1 MAGEESAPQSA
12 ETQAPAARHLFFSW
26 GGRSRAPPYGVLV
39 QRGGYFHPPLFH
51 TEYPRSW
58 PVLASANRRDWFV
71 RNSNFLQKF
80 PFVPKRW
87 NCFKNHC
94 ARPILK
100 RRLPVLNIPWN
111 PKDSQGWAPGNPL
124 RNPWESQGIL
134 GWWGLGEEN
143 ILSKDGLE
151 SRWRAFL
158 SSRLTF

>member
-1 MAGEESAPQSA
+1 MAEPWKPLVFIA
-12 ETQAPAARHLFFSW
+12 EAVFS
-26 GGRSRAPPYGVLV
+26 GGCSD
-39 QRGGYFHPPLFH
+39 
-51 TEYPRSW
+51 PRTLIYHISCTNLDR
-58 PVLASANRRDWFV
+58 PREFTFMAVPRKRQPERLACQ
-71 RNSNFLQKF
+71 NSKMFLQKF

-111 PKDSQGWAPGNPL
+111 PKDSQEWAPGNPL
-124 RNPWESQGIL
+124 RIPWESPGIL
-134 GWWGLGEEN
+134 GKWGLGPEN

-151 SRWRAFL
+151 STRGAFL